1 MVVNRSI
8 VNVSP
13 DDINQNGQGY
23 VTTLSGKESNFDRVN
38 EKQSSTQSNPDQ
50 ALDKILHDVQ
60 LLSVRMEKLE
70 HPPPSPKPPLPFQIP
85 S

>member
-1 MVVNRSI
+1 MCHQITLIRI
-8 VNVSP
+8 VRVM
-13 DDINQNGQGY
+13 

-60 LLSVRMEKLE
+60 SLSVRMEKLE
-70 HPPPSPKPPLPFQIP
+70 HPPPSPKSFQIP